1 MIIFREPDFV
11 RAILRRIRQIAP
23 SDFEMLQSHLGTTA
37 APSIRGYTG
46 HQLEPEFRYYR
57 EEAAKAVAIHEKDAD
72 LASFY
77 RAIMRIEDMDAAR
90 HQREA
95 ELDEAEWQ

>member
-1 MIIFREPDFV
+1 M
-11 RAILRRIRQIAP
+11 
-23 SDFEMLQSHLGTTA
+23 MQSYLGNTA
-37 APSIRGYTG
+37 APSIRGYVG
-46 HQLEPEFRYYR
+46 HQLEPEFRYFR

-77 RAIMRIEDMDAAR
+77 RAIMRSEDSDAAR
-90 HQREA
+90 LKREA